1 MSVKSYTSQL
11 KGWAVDRV
19 IELYKQ
25 DKSDREGLSRSV
37 EDLKRDALALVEF
50 AFNEEE
56 CELHIRENIEKEK
69 YDADVAAAV
78 AMKPASNALDKLKVV
93 TTENPQ

>member
-1 MSVKSYTSQL
+1 MSVKSYSSQL
-11 KGWAVDRV
+11 KGWAVDRI

-25 DKSDREGLSRSV
+25 DKDNKKTV
-37 EDLKRDALALVEF
+37 DDLKKDALALVEF

-56 CELHIRENIEKEK
+56 CELHIREAIEKEN
-69 YDADVAAAV
+69 YDAQVAAAV
-78 AMKPASNALDKLKVV
+78 AMKPASNAADKLKVV